1 MNKLPSNATI
11 VLVHAAWADASSWSA
26 VIGPLLKAGIKVIA
40 AQIPMTSLSDDV
52 AALKLALER
61 AGEGPILLVSHSYSG
76 AVITALKSDSRV
88 RGLAYIA
95 AMPPAEGET
104 VGGLFFR
111 EPPHEKAPHLE
122 PDSHGLLWMSEE
134 GMKNAV
140 GHRAT
145 SEQSAIRTAAQRP
158 IAMKCLGEA
167 IQTPAWRTIPSWYLL
182 AEDDRMFSPKT
193 QRFVA
198 DRMGAQ
204 VRAHHVDHAP
214 QISEPATVVEF
225 VLEAASAT
233 LSHTNN
239 RIDNRRNHMTTYQHA
254 AIQSHKIFYRE
265 AGSTTNP
272 TIVLLHGFPS
282 SSHMFREL
290 IPQLA
295 SHFHVVAPDYLGF
308 GYTDAPAATDFQY
321 TFDSITAQIEELLFT
336 TLGLKKFS
344 IYVQDYGAPVGF
356 RIASRHPEAIE
367 GIVVQN
373 GNAYMEGISA
383 AFEPLKPF
391 WANRNEETEKAPRTL
406 LTKETTI
413 FQYTHGA
420 KNAAAVSP
428 DSYTFD
434 QALLDR
440 PGNDAI
446 QLDLLH
452 NYTSNVAL
460 YDAWHEYFRKHQP
473 RTLIVW
479 GQNDPFF
486 IVPGAQAFLRDL
498 PKAELHLIDGGHF
511 LLEEHSELVAGKII
525 GFLGK
530 GQKTVVGK

>member
-1 MNKLPSNATI
+1 M
-11 VLVHAAWADASSWSA
+11 D
-26 VIGPLLKAGIKVIA
+26 
-40 AQIPMTSLSDDV
+40 
-52 AALKLALER
+52 
-61 AGEGPILLVSHSYSG
+61 
-76 AVITALKSDSRV
+76 
-88 RGLAYIA
+88 
-95 AMPPAEGET
+95 
-104 VGGLFFR
+104 
-111 EPPHEKAPHLE
+111 
-122 PDSHGLLWMSEE
+122 
-134 GMKNAV
+134 
-140 GHRAT
+140 
-145 SEQSAIRTAAQRP
+145 
-158 IAMKCLGEA
+158 
-167 IQTPAWRTIPSWYLL
+167 
-182 AEDDRMFSPKT
+182 
-193 QRFVA
+193 
-198 DRMGAQ
+198 AQ
-204 VRAHHVDHAP
+204 VRSHDVDHAP
-214 QISEPATVVEF
+214 QISSPATVVKF
-225 VLEAASAT
+225 VLEAASA
-233 LSHTNN
+233 LLAVDDLAANN
-239 RIDNRRNHMTTYQHA
+239 RIHNKGNHMTTYQHA
-254 AIQSHKIFYRE
+254 TIQGQKIFYRE

-282 SSHMFREL
+282 SSHMFRDL

-308 GYTDAPAATDFQY
+308 GYSDAPAATNFHY

-336 TLGLKKFS
+336 TLNLKKFS

-373 GNAYMEGISA
+373 GNAYVEGISA
-383 AFEPLKPF
+383 AFEPLQPF

-406 LTKETTI
+406 LTRQTTI

-428 DSYTFD
+428 DGYTFD

-446 QLDLLH
+446 QLELLH

-486 IVPGAQAFLRDL
+486 TVPGAQAFLRDL

-511 LLEEHSELVAGKII
+511 LLEEHSEFVASKII
-525 GFLGK
+525 GFLVK
-530 GQKTVVGK
+530 GQKTEAGK

>member
-1 MNKLPSNATI
+1 MIS
-11 VLVHAAWADASSWSA
+11 
-26 VIGPLLKAGIKVIA
+26 
-40 AQIPMTSLSDDV
+40 
-52 AALKLALER
+52 R
-61 AGEGPILLVSHSYSG
+61 A
-76 AVITALKSDSRV
+76 
-88 RGLAYIA
+88 
-95 AMPPAEGET
+95 
-104 VGGLFFR
+104 
-111 EPPHEKAPHLE
+111 
-122 PDSHGLLWMSEE
+122 
-134 GMKNAV
+134 
-140 GHRAT
+140 
-145 SEQSAIRTAAQRP
+145 
-158 IAMKCLGEA
+158 
-167 IQTPAWRTIPSWYLL
+167 
-182 AEDDRMFSPKT
+182 
-193 QRFVA
+193 
-198 DRMGAQ
+198 
-204 VRAHHVDHAP
+204 
-214 QISEPATVVEF
+214 
-225 VLEAASAT
+225 
-233 LSHTNN
+233 NN
-239 RIDNRRNHMTTYQHA
+239 QIDNRRNHMTTYQHA
-254 AIQSHKIFYRE
+254 TVQGHKIFYRE
-265 AGSTTNP
+265 AGSTMNP

-308 GYTDAPAATDFQY
+308 GYSDAPASTDFRY

-373 GNAYMEGISA
+373 GNAYVEGISA
-383 AFEPLKPF
+383 AFEPLQPF
-391 WANRNEETEKAPRTL
+391 WATRNEETEKAPRTL
-406 LTKETTI
+406 LTKQTTI

-428 DSYTFD
+428 DGYTFD

-446 QLDLLH
+446 QLDLLY

-460 YDAWHEYFRKHQP
+460 YDAWHEYFRRHQP

-530 GQKTVVGK
+530 GQKTETGK